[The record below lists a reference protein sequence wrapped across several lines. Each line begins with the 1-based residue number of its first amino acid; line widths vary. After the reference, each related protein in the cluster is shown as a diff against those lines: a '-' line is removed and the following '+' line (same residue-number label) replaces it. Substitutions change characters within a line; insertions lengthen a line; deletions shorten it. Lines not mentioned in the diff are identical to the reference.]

1 MNEAIPGSCAEAA
14 SNRSTRVRAHRHRLR
29 VAHAALGL
37 LCLVA
42 FGCALPPPHRQVPE
56 FDRRFQSIR
65 TITLVPPK
73 VAVYKMSSGNTEEEV
88 QEWTDAAH
96 ASVVAAVEA
105 EVAELGR
112 TYVPYVGESGPLV
125 DHRLDAPAAAVGGE
139 RSEAEDSWLLFEAA
153 NLAIMRHT
161 YDPLHLFPTRMK
173 DFGYTL
179 GPEASSLLGDTKADA
194 FLLII
199 AVDHI
204 PSRDRQ
210 ALVAAGLAMTAVT
223 GSYGGPGATP
233 AKLTLAMVESKS
245 GNILWFNTLSL
256 PLSDLRDE
264 KTDRVLVDMV
274 MKGLAQ

>member
-1 MNEAIPGSCAEAA
+1 
-14 SNRSTRVRAHRHRLR
+14 
-29 VAHAALGL
+29 
-37 LCLVA
+37 
-42 FGCALPPPHRQVPE
+42 VPD
-56 FDRRFQSIR
+56 FDRRFDAIR

-112 TYVPYVGESGPLV
+112 TYVPYAGGSGPLV
-125 DHRLDAPAAAVGGE
+125 DHRLDAPAASMRGE
-139 RSEAEDSWLLFEAA
+139 RSDAEDSWLLFEAA

-179 GPEASSLLGDTKADA
+179 GPEASALLGDTVADA

-223 GSYGGPGATP
+223 GAYGGPAATP
-233 AKLTLAMVESKS
+233 AKLTLAMVESKT

-274 MKGLAQ
+274 MKGLAR